1 MKATQLSDLLRKD
14 DRVAVSNITGRESSM
29 VTIVSHRYCGNIV
42 GGWAL
47 GKGGQTIEYE
57 PGKTIPVFATF
68 DELLKSLPSKQYPNK
83 IIVYSPPEAV
93 YGEVKEV
100 VSFGKKHIKTI
111 FIITEHVAIEVT
123 AKIASLVRE
132 AGIDVIGCN
141 TLGMINTYDGVRVG
155 AVGGDSP
162 EESFKKGG
170 AAIISNSG
178 NMVTTMATYLMSA
191 GIGTSFGLS
200 TGKDALILTPLKD
213 LLALADNDRHTRII
227 VLYVEPGGLYEK
239 EAVDMLKLKKN
250 VKPVIVYVAGKI
262 LETQNVSLGHAGAV
276 VEGAFTTASAK
287 MQLFDDYF
295 GIEAFD
301 PQKRY
306 DHTPKLRQALRR
318 GIRIETLHTL
328 PQAASLMYRVH
339 EWERDF
345 SPRATLQLN
354 PWFVNL
360 GELGKKLP
368 APLIVAPGKIIEP
381 YATQFASLAERKLGK
396 LATQRPMRNASYA
409 SGNDGQTTTIYGY
422 SVADLMQRGNFAAA
436 LILQW
441 LGELPQHAFEE
452 RLVEMCLIA
461 SLSNG
466 PGTISAQAAKLS
478 ASAGNAPHTGM
489 IAALASVGDVHGGNG
504 REAIEYLLK
513 VFGNTDLTD
522 PYSPKAFSANLEK
535 VVLQE
540 AEAFKTQKAI
550 ARESGTGYFKIPCLG
565 HPVFK
570 DKDVNYDPREE
581 AIHAYL
587 QEQGLYN
594 IFLDFYR
601 RLAQTLKH
609 IGATSKVL
617 AVNVD
622 AAIACIWLGICWKLL
637 KDRRIT
643 LKRAMDIPLVAFALG
658 RAAGAAGEFLDHQDH
673 GTDMDMRVPTAE
685 CEMLT
690 KPRVLAPLE
699 KKTGHGHV

>member
-1 MKATQLSDLLRKD
+1 MRATQLADLLRKG
-14 DRVAVSNITGRESSM
+14 DRVAVSNITGRESGLVS
-29 VTIVSHRYCGNIV
+29 IVSHRYCGNIV

-68 DELLKSLPSKQYPNK
+68 GELLKSLPRKQHPNK
-83 IIVYSPPEAV
+83 VVVYSPPEAV

-100 VSFGKKHIKTI
+100 VSFGGKSMETI

-123 AKIASLVRE
+123 AKIASLARE
-132 AGIDVIGCN
+132 AGIDIIGCN

-155 AVGGDSP
+155 AVGGDNP
-162 EESFKKGG
+162 AESFKKGG

-200 TGKDALILTPLKD
+200 TGKDTLILTPLKD
-213 LLALADNDRHTRII
+213 LLALAERDRHTRII

-239 EAVDMLKLKKN
+239 EAVDMLKRKKFA
-250 VKPVIVYVAGKI
+250 KPVIVYVAGKI
-262 LETQNVSLGHAGAV
+262 LETRNVSLGHAGAV

-287 MQLFDDYF
+287 MRLFDDYF
-295 GIEAFD
+295 GIESFD

-306 DHTPKLRQALRR
+306 DHNGKLRQALRR
-318 GIRIETLHTL
+318 GIRIQTLHTL
-328 PQAASLMYRVH
+328 PQAASLIYRIH

-345 SPRATLQLN
+345 NPRETLHLN

-368 APLIVAPGKIIEP
+368 APLILAPGQIIEP
-381 YATQFASLAERKLGK
+381 YASQFTSLAASKLGK
-396 LATQRPMRNASYA
+396 MATQRRMRNASYA
-409 SGNDGQTTTIYGY
+409 SANDGQTATIYGY
-422 SVADLMQRGNFAAA
+422 SAADLMRRNNFAES

-441 LGELPQHAFEE
+441 LGELPRHAFES

-489 IAALASVGDVHGGNG
+489 IAALASVGNVHGGNG

-513 VFGNTDLTD
+513 VFGSTDMAD
-522 PYSPKAFSANLEK
+522 PYAPKDPGVNLQK
-535 VVLQE
+535 IVLRE
-540 AEAFKTQKAI
+540 AEAFKKRKAI
-550 ARESGTGYFKIPCLG
+550 AQESGTGYIRIPCLG

-581 AIHAYL
+581 VIYAYL
-587 QEQGLYN
+587 REHGLYN
-594 IFLDFYR
+594 VFLEFYR

-609 IGATSKVL
+609 IGATTKVL

-622 AAIACIWLGICWKLL
+622 AAIACVWLGICWKLL
-637 KDRRIT
+637 KDRRVT
-643 LKRAMDIPLVAFALG
+643 LKRVMDIPLTAFALG

-673 GTDMDMRVPTAE
+673 GADMDMRVPPSE

-690 KPRVLAPLE
+690 KPRDLPPS
-699 KKTGHGHV
+699 KK

>member
-1 MKATQLSDLLRKD
+1 
-14 DRVAVSNITGRESSM
+14 M
-29 VTIVSHRYCGNIV
+29 V
-42 GGWAL
+42 
-47 GKGGQTIEYE
+47 
-57 PGKTIPVFATF
+57 
-68 DELLKSLPSKQYPNK
+68 
-83 IIVYSPPEAV
+83 
-93 YGEVKEV
+93 V
-100 VSFGKKHIKTI
+100 VSFGDKRIQTV
-111 FIITEHVAIEVT
+111 FIITEHVSIEVT
-123 AKIASLVRE
+123 AKIASLARE

-155 AVGGDSP
+155 AVGGDNP
-162 EESFKKGG
+162 AESFKKGG

-213 LLALADNDRHTRII
+213 LLALANKDRHTRII
-227 VLYVEPGGLYEK
+227 VLYIEPGGIYEK
-239 EAVDMLKLKKN
+239 EAVDMLREAKN
-250 VKPVIVYVAGKI
+250 AKPVIVYVAGKI
-262 LETQNVSLGHAGAV
+262 LETRNISLGHAGAV

-295 GIEAFD
+295 GVEVFD

-306 DHTPKLRQALRR
+306 EHTPKLRQALRR
-318 GIRIETLHTL
+318 GIRIQTLHNL
-328 PQAASLMYRVH
+328 PQAASLIYRFH

-345 SPRATLQLN
+345 IPRATLQLN
-354 PWFVNL
+354 PWFVNF

-368 APLIVAPGKIIEP
+368 SPLILAPGKIIEP
-381 YATQFASLAERKLGK
+381 YATQFASLTTRKLGK
-396 LATQRPMRNASYA
+396 LATQRSMRNASYA
-409 SGNDGQTTTIYGY
+409 SGNDGQAANIYGY
-422 SVADLMQRGNFAAA
+422 PIADLMRRGNFAEA

-441 LGELPQHAFEE
+441 LGELPQYAFET

-489 IAALASVGDVHGGNG
+489 IAALASVGNVHGGNG

-513 VFGNTDLTD
+513 VFGATDLND
-522 PYSPKAFSANLEK
+522 PYSPKTSSVNLEK
-535 VVLQE
+535 IVLQE
-540 AEAFKTQKAI
+540 AETFKTQKAI
-550 ARESGTGYFKIPCLG
+550 AQESGTGYMKIPCLG

-570 DKDVNYDPREE
+570 DKDVNFDPREE
-581 AIHAYL
+581 AIHTYL
-587 QEQGLYN
+587 QEQGIYN

-601 RLAQTLKH
+601 RLAQVMKH

-622 AAIACIWLGICWKLL
+622 AAIACIWLAICWKQL

-658 RAAGAAGEFLDHQDH
+658 RAAGAAGEFMDHQDH
-673 GTDMDMRVPTAE
+673 GADMDMRVPTAE

-690 KPRVLAPLE
+690 KPRDLPPSG
-699 KKTGHGHV
+699 KKNRAGARLLSGMIHARS